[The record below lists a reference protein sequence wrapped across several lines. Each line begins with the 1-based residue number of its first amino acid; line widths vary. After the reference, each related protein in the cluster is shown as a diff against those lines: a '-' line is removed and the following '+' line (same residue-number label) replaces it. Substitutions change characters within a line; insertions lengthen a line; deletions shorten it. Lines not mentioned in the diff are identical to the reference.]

1 MKYIGMIIKY
11 AFILSY
17 AFVTI
22 MFAILFAGMA
32 YGAYK
37 ELMKLL

>member
-1 MKYIGMIIKY
+1 MKYIRMIIKY

-17 AFVTI
+17 TLITI